1 MDLEQ
6 TCAALHSENE
16 QLKQENDQLKS
27 LLSVMKENMDL
38 RARIQSFNR
47 DVLED
52 ITASELKTVT
62 EGHNTFDERQFRNEM
77 QQTKAKQ
84 GQRTSSPIDFKSLI
98 QCSMNT
104 DANVEAEPQSSQ
116 TEFPPDTKGD
126 CNQTCKHVRAAF
138 LVVLCLNSG
147 NSIPG
152 PDRLFG
158 EISYQLDRR
167 ILAFVFQGQK
177 RFYGFT
183 VLNIADKVVEV
194 STHPLTG
201 KVDEGYRLFLAQ
213 RFAGLMDRL
222 SQLGYKAA
230 LHPAF
235 TEFIINTYGILKKK
249 PEENSAQELDY
260 NNPDFLKKQILT
272 SAPRKL
278 QKDLLLVLT
287 CLHSMAEKDG
297 KPLLLW

>member
-116 TEFPPDTKGD
+116 TEFPPDTK
-126 CNQTCKHVRAAF
+126 
-138 LVVLCLNSG
+138 
-147 NSIPG
+147 G

>member
-52 ITASELKTVT
+52 IT
-62 EGHNTFDERQFRNEM
+62 G
-77 QQTKAKQ
+77 
-84 GQRTSSPIDFKSLI
+84 I
-98 QCSMNT
+98 
-104 DANVEAEPQSSQ
+104 PQSSR
-116 TEFPPDTKGD
+116 TEFPPDAKGD
-126 CNQTCKHVRAAF
+126 CNQTCKHFRAAF

-201 KVDEGYRLFLAQ
+201 KVDEGYRLFLTQ

-297 KPLLLW
+297 KPLLQW